1 MIPLQTEKART
12 PICRKRIQQ
21 TKLEKCLGAATN
33 EALSITVGNKSQ
45 PRGQMSYDIP
55 QATVGPFLVVHNVSK
70 AYYSQNIKN
79 QNEIIKI
86 RGSVERTG
94 ASRHIHGQP

>member
-55 QATVGPFLVVHNVSK
+55 QATVGPFLVVHNVDK

-79 QNEIIKI
+79 QNENN
-86 RGSVERTG
+86 
-94 ASRHIHGQP
+94 QN